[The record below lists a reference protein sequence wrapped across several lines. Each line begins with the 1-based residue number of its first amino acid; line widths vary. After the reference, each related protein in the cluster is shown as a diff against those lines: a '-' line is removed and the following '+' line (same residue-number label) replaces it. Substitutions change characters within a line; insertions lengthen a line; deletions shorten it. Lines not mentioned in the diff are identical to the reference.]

1 MIGPIHLNNMKS
13 SKAHIEVR
21 LYPGLVMVR
30 DARNRPLR
38 DLRISLTDRCN
49 MRCRYCMP
57 REHFDGQ
64 HEFLAK
70 KEILSYEEL
79 TTVVQSLI
87 PLGLSKVR
95 LTGGEPLLRK
105 DICSFIKMLPRE
117 LDLAMTTNGIL
128 LERFAND
135 LAEAGLDRVT
145 VSLDAVDIETFQAMG
160 DTNETPETVLR
171 GIEAARKAGLS
182 VKVNTVIRAGY
193 NEHSVNMVA
202 DRFIGSDVIVRYIE
216 FMDVGQT
223 NSWNNDEVITGDL
236 MREMLENI
244 QPLNQ
249 NHVGEVAN
257 RYIRGS
263 QELGFIESVS
273 KPFCGECNRARI
285 SADGSLYTCLFAS
298 KGNDLKSLIRMGAS
312 KEQIGEAVRSIWTQR
327 DDAYSQNRGLIDQ
340 EKVEMS
346 FIGG

>member
-1 MIGPIHLNNMKS
+1 
-13 SKAHIEVR
+13 
-21 LYPGLVMVR
+21 
-30 DARNRPLR
+30 
-38 DLRISLTDRCN
+38 
-49 MRCRYCMP
+49 MP
-57 REHFDGQ
+57 REHFDTN

-70 KEILSYEEL
+70 KEILTYEEL
-79 TTVVQSLI
+79 TTIVESLI

-105 DICSFIKMLPRE
+105 DICKFIEMLPQG

-128 LERFAND
+128 LEKFAQD
-135 LAEAGLDRVT
+135 LANSGLKRVT
-145 VSLDAVDIETFQAMG
+145 VSLDAVDVETFQAMG
-160 DTNETPETVLR
+160 DTNEVPETVLR
-171 GIEAARKAGLS
+171 GIEAARKAGLG

-193 NEHSVNMVA
+193 NEHSVKMVA

-223 NSWNNDEVITGDL
+223 NSWNLDEVITG
-236 MREMLENI
+236 EMMQQMFDGLKSL
-244 QPLNQ
+244 QA

-257 RYIRGS
+257 RFLRGS
-263 QELGFIESVS
+263 QEVGFIESVS

-298 KGNDLKSLIRMGAS
+298 KGNDLKALIRMDATR
-312 KEQIGEAVRSIWTQR
+312 EQIAEAVRSIWTVR
-327 DDAYSQNRGLIDQ
+327 DDAYSQNREIIDK

>member
-1 MIGPIHLNNMKS
+1 MLKCVFATAGN
-13 SKAHIEVR
+13 
-21 LYPGLVMVR
+21 MVR
-30 DARNRPLR
+30 DTRNRPLR

-57 REHFDGQ
+57 REHFDTNHQ
-64 HEFLAK
+64 FLAK
-70 KEILSYEEL
+70 KEILTYEEL
-79 TTVVQSLI
+79 TTIVESLI

-105 DICSFIKMLPRE
+105 DICKFIEMLPQG

-128 LERFAND
+128 LEKFAQD
-135 LAEAGLDRVT
+135 LANSGLKRVT
-145 VSLDAVDIETFQAMG
+145 VSLDAVDVETFQAMG
-160 DTNETPETVLR
+160 DTNEVPETVLR
-171 GIEAARKAGLS
+171 GIEAARKAGLG

-193 NEHSVNMVA
+193 NEHSVKMVA

-223 NSWNNDEVITGDL
+223 NSWNLDEVITG
-236 MREMLENI
+236 EMMQQMFDGLK
-244 QPLNQ
+244 PLQ
-249 NHVGEVAN
+249 ANHVGEVAN
-257 RYIRGS
+257 RFLRGS
-263 QELGFIESVS
+263 QEVGFIESVS

-298 KGNDLKSLIRMGAS
+298 KGNDLKALIRMDATR
-312 KEQIGEAVRSIWTQR
+312 EQIADAVRSIWTIR
-327 DDAYSQNRGLIDQ
+327 DDAYSQNREIIDK

>member
-1 MIGPIHLNNMKS
+1 MLKCVFATAGN
-13 SKAHIEVR
+13 
-21 LYPGLVMVR
+21 MVR
-30 DARNRPLR
+30 DTRNRPLR

-57 REHFDGQ
+57 REHFDTN

-70 KEILSYEEL
+70 KEILTYEEL
-79 TTVVQSLI
+79 TTIVESLI

-105 DICSFIKMLPRE
+105 DICKFIEMLPQG

-128 LERFAND
+128 LEKFAQD
-135 LAEAGLDRVT
+135 LANSGLKRVT
-145 VSLDAVDIETFQAMG
+145 VSLDAVDVETFQAMG
-160 DTNETPETVLR
+160 DTNEVPETVLR
-171 GIEAARKAGLS
+171 GIEAARKAGLG

-193 NEHSVNMVA
+193 NEHSVKMVA

-223 NSWNNDEVITGDL
+223 NSWNLDEVITG
-236 MREMLENI
+236 EMMQQMFDGLK
-244 QPLNQ
+244 PLQ
-249 NHVGEVAN
+249 ANHVGEVAN
-257 RYIRGS
+257 RFLRGS
-263 QELGFIESVS
+263 QEVGFIESVS

-298 KGNDLKSLIRMGAS
+298 KGNDLKALIRMDATR
-312 KEQIGEAVRSIWTQR
+312 EQIADAVRSIWTIR
-327 DDAYSQNRGLIDQ
+327 DDAYSQNREIIDK

>member
-1 MIGPIHLNNMKS
+1 MLKCVFATAGN
-13 SKAHIEVR
+13 
-21 LYPGLVMVR
+21 MVR
-30 DARNRPLR
+30 DTRNRPLR

-57 REHFDGQ
+57 REHFDTNHQ
-64 HEFLAK
+64 FLAK
-70 KEILSYEEL
+70 KEILTYEEL
-79 TTVVQSLI
+79 TTIVESLI

-105 DICSFIKMLPRE
+105 DICKFIEMLPQG

-128 LERFAND
+128 LEKFAQD
-135 LAEAGLDRVT
+135 LANSGLKRVT
-145 VSLDAVDIETFQAMG
+145 VSLDAVDVETFQAMG
-160 DTNETPETVLR
+160 DTNEVPETVLR
-171 GIEAARKAGLS
+171 GIEAARKAGLG

-193 NEHSVNMVA
+193 NEHSVKMVA

-223 NSWNNDEVITGDL
+223 NSWNLDEVITG
-236 MREMLENI
+236 EMMQQMFDGLK
-244 QPLNQ
+244 PLQ
-249 NHVGEVAN
+249 ANHVGEVAN
-257 RYIRGS
+257 RFLRGS
-263 QELGFIESVS
+263 QEVGFIESVS

-298 KGNDLKSLIRMGAS
+298 KGNDLKALIRMDATR
-312 KEQIGEAVRSIWTQR
+312 EQIADAVRSIWTVR
-327 DDAYSQNRGLIDQ
+327 DDAYSQNREIIDK